1 MTQQVSTRA
10 EMAGQRP
17 SPLGPQPGTRWA
29 APGACRVGDVPAL
42 SAFVNTVSLARQTR
56 PQPRKMGGFPD
67 TTFHG
72 GTQQRRDSS
81 PRGTDVPMRPQPRRL
96 EALAWACSHTLQA
109 GERRLHLTERGQ
121 GLPHHGVCVPG
132 MAALCPRG
140 AWGPGSAFTPSQHLP
155 PDLPSLVVGSC
166 LPALP

>member
-81 PRGTDVPMRPQPRRL
+81 PRGHRRAH
-96 EALAWACSHTLQA
+96 EAPA
-109 GERRLHLTERGQ
+109 
-121 GLPHHGVCVPG
+121 
-132 MAALCPRG
+132 
-140 AWGPGSAFTPSQHLP
+140 TPSGSTGLGLQPHSSSRRATPP
-155 PDLPSLVVGSC
+155 PDGTRAGAPTPWGLCAGYGGPVPPGGLGPRLCLHTQPAPPS
-166 LPALP
+166 